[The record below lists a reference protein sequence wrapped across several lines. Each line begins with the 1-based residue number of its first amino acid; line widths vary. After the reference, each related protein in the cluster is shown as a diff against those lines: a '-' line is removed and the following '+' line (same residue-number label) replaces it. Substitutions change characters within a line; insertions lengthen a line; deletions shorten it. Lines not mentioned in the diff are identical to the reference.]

1 MDYEQNLKYL
11 TRLSVYVG
19 SLAGVVI
26 LISAAIPLIYDLI
39 SPDFHLASAEPSN
52 KFILVFFLS
61 MLGGIGIRY
70 FRLDYIINAVKSR
83 NKPLVVRRIKHVT
96 LITGVY
102 TSLLAI
108 ATCAASIYLQSL
120 TTYGYFMFATLF
132 SLGFNLPRKFHIEEW
147 LTYAE
152 FPFSFNLRC

>member
-1 MDYEQNLKYL
+1 MKYL
-11 TRLSVYVG
+11 TKLSATVG
-19 SLAGVVI
+19 GISGAVI
-26 LISAAIPLIYDLI
+26 LASASIPLIYDLI
-39 SPDFHLASAEPSN
+39 NADFRLASSEPSN
-52 KFILVFFLS
+52 RFILVFFLA

-70 FRLDYIINAVKSR
+70 FRLDYIINAVKVR

-96 LITGVY
+96 LATGIY
-102 TSLLAI
+102 TCLLAI
-108 ATCAASIYLQSL
+108 ATCVASIYLQSL

-152 FPFSFNLRC
+152 FPLFL